1 MCCIDLRN
9 KKMKYI
15 YIKRLRKLGEDG
27 DFSLTFI
34 LYWIAN
40 PTDQD
45 KQIEF
50 KWSLFY
56 MNNQPVHAVSWNSR
70 ERKHPTQIRG
80 KVYCQENLEITT
92 TSIWGPLD
100 NSRFHVFPPQDC
112 AHIYTWLEPAF
123 GMPYVAARMQR
134 RWENHT
140 GEVHQMQNGVSVER
154 VWIFSRLHNV
164 NNREKEWWQG
174 FMW

>member
-1 MCCIDLRN
+1 
-9 KKMKYI
+9 MKYI

-56 MNNQPVHAVSWNSR
+56 MN
-70 ERKHPTQIRG
+70 T
-80 KVYCQENLEITT
+80 NLYM
-92 TSIWGPLD
+92 
-100 NSRFHVFPPQDC
+100 RFHEIQEKENIQ
-112 AHIYTWLEPAF
+112 HKSEGKTI
-123 GMPYVAARMQR
+123 ARR
-134 RWENHT
+134 T
-140 GEVHQMQNGVSVER
+140 
-154 VWIFSRLHNV
+154 SRLQQH
-164 NNREKEWWQG
+164 RSG
-174 FMW
+174 GP